1 MPTPKPQSEEALHG
15 QICDY
20 LKLQYREVV
29 FRSDHEAG
37 RKRHPAEQGRIKRM
51 NSSRAWPDLF
61 LAEPRAGFH
70 GLFIEIKKAGTR
82 IKKQD
87 GHYVADPHIREQAL
101 MLHTLGTH
109 GYMATFGIGFDHCKD
124 IIDEYL
130 ALPKPNYTPPEYNV
144 TLPEPTNEPDDGTPF

>member
-1 MPTPKPQSEEALHG
+1 MGTPKIHSEEALHG

-70 GLFIEIKKAGTR
+70 GLFIEIKKEGTR
-82 IKKQD
+82 IKKKD
-87 GHYVADPHIREQAL
+87 GHYVADPHVREQAL

-109 GYMATFGIGFDHCKD
+109 GYFATFGVGFDHCKD

-144 TLPEPTNEPDDGTPF
+144 TLPEPTKEPDDGSPF